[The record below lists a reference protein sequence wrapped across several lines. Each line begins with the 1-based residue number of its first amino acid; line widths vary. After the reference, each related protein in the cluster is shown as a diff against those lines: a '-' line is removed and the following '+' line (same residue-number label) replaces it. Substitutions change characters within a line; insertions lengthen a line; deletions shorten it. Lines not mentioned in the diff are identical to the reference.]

1 MEGDEATGVGVMA
14 MEEGLDTGPVLLEE
28 ALPIGVCENAE
39 SLASRLSQLTA
50 ELMVKA
56 MPLIEAA
63 GPGPEHERLARLNV
77 RPQIEP
83 SSYARM
89 LAKEDFQINWNRS
102 ALAIHRQVM
111 GLYPG
116 ATTHWKGKRL
126 KVMVTEPL
134 IKRLSDH
141 LSSEA
146 AALAEQWGLSAG
158 ETPDP
163 SIHRSQVLAVVP
175 DQGLVVASQGC
186 PLLVRKP
193 NWRANPGVKGHMLQ
207 QLQACEGDRLGLS
220 DQ

>member
-116 ATTHWKGKRL
+116 AQTSWNGKRL
-126 KVMVTEPL
+126 KLTETEPL
-134 IKRLSDH
+134 IDRLKDQ
-141 LSSEA
+141 LSPEA
-146 AALAEQWGLSAG
+146 
-158 ETPDP
+158 
-163 SIHRSQVLAVVP
+163 QVLVGQWPTGGHAGGTVLACIQ
-175 DQGLVVASQGC
+175 DLGLVVSSSGC
-186 PLLVRKP
+186 PLLIREAQLEGKSRSRGQALV
-193 NWRANPGVKGHMLQ
+193 Q
-207 QLQACEGDRLGLS
+207 QMAAAEHQRLG
-220 DQ
+220 DN